1 MSKDRLIVAEQQSL
15 LIAEQ
20 QLVQSCL
27 LVSFI
32 SSSVEDLAPTIGVL
46 SYLPSFLT

>member
-15 LIAEQ
+15 LVAEQ

-32 SSSVEDLAPTIGVL
+32 SSEWDWDLSKFYWKVTVNVL
-46 SYLPSFLT
+46 